1 MAKVKSKKLIS
12 ILAVAL
18 LIIMS
23 FGLVGCGESA
33 NALSLSGHEDISTT
47 VGGDLAEMIAGVTI
61 TYTPQGGEKGALAEA
76 DEAVTATG
84 LADMQSKGINVQW
97 SGSAQAGKGEVSF
110 AFKGYIVTCEYTI
123 TQN

>member
-1 MAKVKSKKLIS
+1 MAKIKSKKLIS

-23 FGLVGCGESA
+23 FGLVGCGESSN
-33 NALSLSGHEDISTT
+33 NALSLSGHESLSTT
-47 VGGDLAEMIAGVTI
+47 VGGDLATMISGVTI
-61 TYTPQGGEKGALAEA
+61 TYTPQGGEKGELAEA

-97 SGSAQAGKGEVSF
+97 SGSSQAGKGQLSF
-110 AFKGYIVTCEYTI
+110 AYKGYVVTCEYTI
-123 TQN
+123 T